1 MGFAPSGA
9 PLRLPRWPT
18 PLGPP
23 LGPMPGRLSARAR
36 LTTCNV
42 ANSTEGQTCLHPASL
57 SFCIPTTDPATIFTP
72 AIARRWCHSLAGRP
86 ALGLGEAMGA
96 VSGGNP
102 RVQHLAWVDGHGM
115 NCYRVRRAMHCLERC
130 GAFIGCYKMERA
142 ATTWQQL
149 PAASESTFHQ
159 CFGMGD
165 DETRPEAVVFVM
177 DFGLREA
184 SRG

>member
-1 MGFAPSGA
+1 MGA

-57 SFCIPTTDPATIFTP
+57 NFCIPTTDPATIFTP

-102 RVQHLAWVDGHGM
+102 RVQHLAWVDGHGR
-115 NCYRVRRAMHCLERC
+115 NCYRVRRAMHCHGELWSLYWIIQA
-130 GAFIGCYKMERA
+130 GGPAKA
-142 ATTWQQL
+142 LQQL
-149 PAASESTFHQ
+149 AAASPITILAWDWSPVVVTPAQ
-159 CFGMGD
+159 
-165 DETRPEAVVFVM
+165 AVAFVM